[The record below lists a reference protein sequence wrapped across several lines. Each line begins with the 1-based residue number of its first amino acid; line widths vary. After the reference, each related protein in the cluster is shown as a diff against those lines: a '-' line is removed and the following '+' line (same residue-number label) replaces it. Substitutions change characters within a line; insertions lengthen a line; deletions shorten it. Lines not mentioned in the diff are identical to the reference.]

1 VTASEPPPPT
11 TPSDNTPDGLVPS
24 PHQTGQTGE
33 TGETPSARSKPLAT
47 AKNFADEKK
56 RRTMGLAL
64 VILSVGGA
72 IGFLIK
78 IELRRLLGFGRGA
91 SVS

>member
-1 VTASEPPPPT
+1 
-11 TPSDNTPDGLVPS
+11 VPS
-24 PHQTGQTGE
+24 PHETGE
-33 TGETPSARSKPLAT
+33 TGETGEAGEKPSVRSKPLAT
-47 AKNFADEKK
+47 ATNFAGEKK
-56 RRTMGLAL
+56 RRTLGFAI

-78 IELRRLLGFGRGA
+78 IELHRLLGFGRGA